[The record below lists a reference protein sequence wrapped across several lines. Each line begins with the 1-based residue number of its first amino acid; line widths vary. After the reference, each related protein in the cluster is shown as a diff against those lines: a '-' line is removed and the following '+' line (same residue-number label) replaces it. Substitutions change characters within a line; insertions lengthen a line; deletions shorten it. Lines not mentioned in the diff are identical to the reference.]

1 MKKLYSSVTGVD
13 QGSIQLFSDFEDEG
27 EMWSGT
33 GERERW
39 MPVEFSEP
47 FKGIPSVFITL
58 ELLDLHSG
66 ANHRT
71 VTVAENISE
80 TGFDAILRTWGDT
93 RIARARAAWIAIGE
107 VKGDEDW
114 DIDYGS

>member
-1 MKKLYSSVTGVD
+1 
-13 QGSIQLFSDFEDEG
+13 
-27 EMWSGT
+27 MWSGD
-33 GERERW
+33 GECERW
-39 MPVEFSEP
+39 MPVEFSEA
-47 FKGIPSVFITL
+47 FKTTPSVFITL

-71 VTVAENISE
+71 VTVAENITE

-93 RIARARAAWIAIGE
+93 RIACATAAWIAIGE
-107 VKGDEDW
+107 IKGDEDW